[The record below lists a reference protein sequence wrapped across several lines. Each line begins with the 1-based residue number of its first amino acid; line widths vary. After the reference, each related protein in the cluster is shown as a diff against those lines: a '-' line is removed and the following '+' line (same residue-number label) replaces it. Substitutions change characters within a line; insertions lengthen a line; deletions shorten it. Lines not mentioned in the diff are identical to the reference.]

1 MKREKKG
8 RIRLKILNFTYGDK
22 TPKMGILWN
31 ESEVVDIK
39 NSCSEMNSKLFDG
52 INKLEELIV
61 LGDEGIKKL
70 KQFLQELHD
79 LQKENKN
86 KFESIKEEHFL
97 NLEKIGYLAPTYN
110 PQKIVCLGRNFV
122 DHAKEGGK
130 EAPKQPMIWGKF
142 NSSINAHKKNI
153 VLPKI
158 SEKVD
163 VEIELVVVLGKK
175 GKHIPEEKALDYV
188 FGYTIGNDVSAR
200 DYQYLDVQFTRAK
213 TMDTFTPLGP
223 WIVTKDELPNTT
235 DLDLDLK
242 VNGKT
247 WQKSNTKNM
256 SFQVPFTISYLS
268 KSFTFMP
275 GDLIFMGTPAGVGHY
290 QNPSIYLKEGD
301 MVSLT
306 IEKIGTLENPVIDE
320 K

>member
-1 MKREKKG
+1 M
-8 RIRLKILNFTYGDK
+8 KILNFTYGDK
-22 TPKMGILWN
+22 TPKMGLLWN
-31 ESEVVDIK
+31 DHEVVDIK
-39 NSCSEMNSKLFDG
+39 NTCKAMNSKLFDG
-52 INKLEELIV
+52 INNLEELIV
-61 LGDEGIKKL
+61 LGDEEIEKL
-70 KQFLQELHD
+70 KQFSKDFLDLYQED
-79 LQKENKN
+79 KGKADA
-86 KFESIKEEHFL
+86 IEEKCIID
-97 NLEKIGYLAPTYN
+97 LEKISYLAPTYN

-163 VEIELVVVLGKK
+163 VEIELVVVIGKK
-175 GKHIPEEKALDYV
+175 GKHIPEDKALDYV

-200 DYQYLDVQFTRAK
+200 DYQYMDVQFTRAK

-223 WIVTKDELPNTT
+223 WIITKDELSNTT
-235 DLDLDLK
+235 DLDLELK

-290 QNPSIYLKEGD
+290 QDPPVYLKAGD
-301 MVSLT
+301 TVSLT
-306 IEKIGTLENPVIDE
+306 IDKIGTLENPVIDE

>member
-1 MKREKKG
+1 MKV
-8 RIRLKILNFTYGDK
+8 LSFTYNDN
-22 TPKMGILWN
+22 TPRIGILWDSN
-31 ESEVVDIK
+31 EIIDVK
-39 NSCSEMNSKLFDG
+39 NSCKAMDSNLFDG

-61 LGDEGIKKL
+61 LGDEGISKL
-70 KQFLQELHD
+70 KQFLQELRG
-79 LQKENKN
+79 LLKEDKN
-86 KFESIKEEHFL
+86 KFDSIKENYFL
-97 NLEKIGYLAPTYN
+97 NLEKIGFLAPTYN

-142 NSSINAHKKNI
+142 NSSIIAHKENI
-153 VLPKI
+153 ILPKI

-163 VEIELVVVLGKK
+163 VEIED
-175 GKHIPEEKALDYV
+175 KALDYV
-188 FGYTIGNDVSAR
+188 FGYMIGNDVSAR
-200 DYQYLDVQFTRAK
+200 DFQYMDVQFTRAK

-223 WIVTKDELPNTT
+223 WIVTKDEIPDTQN
-235 DLDLDLK
+235 LDLELK

-290 QNPSIYLKEGD
+290 QNPSVYLKAGD
-301 MVSLT
+301 IVSLT
-306 IEKIGTLENPVIDE
+306 IDKIGTLVNPVIDE

>member
-1 MKREKKG
+1 MKV
-8 RIRLKILNFTYGDK
+8 LSFTYNDN
-22 TPKMGILWN
+22 TPRIGILWDSN
-31 ESEVVDIK
+31 EIIDVK
-39 NSCSEMNSKLFDG
+39 NSCKAMGSNLFDG

-61 LGDEGIKKL
+61 LGDEGISKL
-70 KQFLQELHD
+70 KQFLQELRG
-79 LQKENKN
+79 LLKEDKN
-86 KFESIKEEHFL
+86 KFDSIKENYFL
-97 NLEKIGYLAPTYN
+97 NLEKIGFLAPTYN

-142 NSSINAHKKNI
+142 NSSIIAHKENI
-153 VLPKI
+153 ILPKI

-163 VEIELVVVLGKK
+163 VEIELVAVIGKK
-175 GKHIPEEKALDYV
+175 GKNILEDKALDYV
-188 FGYTIGNDVSAR
+188 FGYMIGNDVSAR
-200 DYQYLDVQFTRAK
+200 DFQYMDVQFTRAK

-223 WIVTKDELPNTT
+223 WIVTKDEIPDTQN
-235 DLDLDLK
+235 LDLELK

-290 QNPSIYLKEGD
+290 QNPSVYLKAGD
-301 MVSLT
+301 IVSLT
-306 IEKIGTLENPVIDE
+306 IDKIGTLVNPVIDE